1 MAKAKFTNKKTL
13 NAQEQY
19 EQALAKVKAA
29 RLIMPS
35 RKSRDFSHGMDRL
48 TQRPLGHF
56 FFWSA
61 LYF

>member
-1 MAKAKFTNKKTL
+1 MDIKKD
-13 NAQEQY
+13 
-19 EQALAKVKAA
+19 
-29 RLIMPS
+29 LIMPS

-48 TQRPLGHF
+48 TQRPFGHF